1 MMLDEQ
7 QKAVIYSN
15 EKNIL
20 VVAGAGSGK
29 TRVLTERVRRLL
41 EEGVPP
47 YNIVVITFTNLAAE
61 ELKERLSDID
71 NIGDA
76 FIGTIHSFANRIYRT
91 SGVQYKIAD
100 EETEQRVYYEVL
112 HMPKYKDL
120 SFRKWLKY
128 RDLRR
133 RVEQFK
139 EDESVLNDF
148 LLPSE
153 LNVLSR
159 CREDVKRIYKR
170 DGIITFRELLK
181 HATEYFKSIGAHLE
195 HLFVDELQ
203 DIDGLEYDFIRAL
216 NAENYFFVGDDWQA
230 IYGFKGGN
238 VKIFKSLIEDDTFK
252 KYYLVNNY
260 RNPST
265 ITKLGLQIINQAEGI
280 IPKNIITMS
289 KIDGIVTIHT
299 KNMKNQMVDLL
310 KKDLTNLRDWFVLT
324 RTNKEAYELNEY
336 LTSQGI
342 DCEFIRKSDYSLA
355 ELRETMKQNKAK
367 ILTVHSSK
375 GLESK
380 KVILYGN
387 FPIVQPRYLLDSE
400 ERKVMYVGVTRASE
414 ELHIFN

>member
-128 RDLRR
+128 RDLKR

-203 DIDGLEYDFIRAL
+203 DINGLEYDFIRAL

-260 RNPST
+260 RNPSI
-265 ITKLGLQIINQAEGI
+265 ITKLGLQIINQAKGI

-355 ELRETMKQNKAK
+355 ELRETMKQNKVK